1 MFLRPKATGKFR
13 VQSIIVDMRARRFS
27 GIAAVCLFPLI
38 PACAQVIEFES
49 GGLKYKALT
58 RNGLTIMV
66 ANLPAHVRDYS
77 IVQVAV
83 SNGSKISWTVKP
95 EDFTFQGADGRVLQA
110 RPARDVVESLME
122 KAHGG
127 DIVKLITTYEAG
139 LYGIPKFESTHGY
152 ETRRQAALAM
162 TSAKWKAAAAAS
174 AIAFVPSKLA
184 PGESTDGAVFWSTLG
199 KALGAGKFVVHAAG
213 ELFEFDSDPP
223 PVRN

>member
-1 MFLRPKATGKFR
+1 MGLFR
-13 VQSIIVDMRARRFS
+13 ACAL
-27 GIAAVCLFPLI
+27 AAVCLFPLLT
-38 PACAQVIEFES
+38 ARAQVIEFES

-66 ANLPAHVRDYS
+66 ASLPAHVRDYS

-83 SNGSKISWTVKP
+83 SNGSPVSWTVKP
-95 EDFTFQGADGRVLQA
+95 EDFTFKSSTDGRLIQA
-110 RPARDVVESLME
+110 QPARDVIESLME

-127 DIVKLITTYEAG
+127 DIVKLITTYESG
-139 LYGIPKFESTHGY
+139 LYGLPRFESTHGY

-174 AIAFVPSKLA
+174 AIAFVSTKLA
-184 PGESTDGAVFWSTLG
+184 PGDSTDGAVFWATAG
-199 KALGAGKFVVHAAG
+199 KPLGAGKLTVHAAG
-213 ELFEFDSDPP
+213 ETFEFDSDSA

>member
-1 MFLRPKATGKFR
+1 MALFR
-13 VQSIIVDMRARRFS
+13 I
-27 GIAAVCLFPLI
+27 GLKAAVCLFPLLT
-38 PACAQVIEFES
+38 ARAQVIEFES

-66 ANLPAHVRDYS
+66 AHLPAHVREYS

-83 SNGSKISWTVKP
+83 SNGSQVSWTVKP
-95 EDFTFQGADGRVLQA
+95 EDFTFQAADGRTLQA
-110 RPARDVVESLME
+110 QPARDVIESLME

-127 DIVKLITTYEAG
+127 DVVKLITTYESG
-139 LYGIPKFESTHGY
+139 LYGLPRFESTHGY

-174 AIAFVPSKLA
+174 AIAFVSSKIA
-184 PGESTDGAVFWSTLG
+184 PGESTDGAVFWSTAG
-199 KALGAGKFVVHAAG
+199 KPLGAGKLIVHAAG
-213 ELFEFDSDPP
+213 ELFEFNSDPA